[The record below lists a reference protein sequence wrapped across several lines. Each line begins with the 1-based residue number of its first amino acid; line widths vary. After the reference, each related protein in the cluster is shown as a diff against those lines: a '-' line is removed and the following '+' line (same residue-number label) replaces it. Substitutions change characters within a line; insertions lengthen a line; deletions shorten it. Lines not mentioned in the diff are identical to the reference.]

1 MKLRTRF
8 VRKIEDIPSKDWN
21 SIFPDV
27 LEGYDFFKS
36 LDQSKFEQFSFY
48 YIIVYNGKTAVGA
61 APCFCMRY
69 SLDTSMNGPAKR
81 IVNRIKKINPNMFS
95 VKALICG
102 MPMGK
107 GFIGI
112 AGGDKRIVQAIFHR
126 MEQIARHEKAPII
139 AFKDFGH
146 NYNDTLAPLLKK
158 GFVRMDSLPYAEMD
172 LGFSDFDDYLK
183 TKLSGASRYDMRRK
197 FKKVAGEVKIDME
210 VVDELKG
217 DVLKEVYSL
226 YLQMLDKHE
235 MGFEIVPMDF
245 FKNITKNM
253 PNQVKF
259 FLWRIDGKLVAFLF
273 ALIAD
278 GTMIDYYLGLDYA
291 VAHKYHLFFIK
302 HRDAMNWAIENGM
315 KRYEMGISGY
325 EPKKRLGF
333 YFTPLHIYAKY
344 CNPVV
349 SPAFKLMCNFLK
361 FENFDPELKK
371 IKKEKLIKVP
381 A

>member
-8 VRKIEDIPSKDWN
+8 VRKIEDIPREDWN
-21 SIFPDV
+21 NIFPNV

-69 SLDTSMNGPAKR
+69 PLDTSMNGPAKR

-95 VKALICG
+95 LKALICG

-112 AGGDKRIVQAIFHR
+112 AEGDKRIVQAIFHR
-126 MEQIARHEKAPII
+126 MEQIARHEKAPIM
-139 AFKDFGH
+139 AFKDFGYD
-146 NYNDTLAPLLKK
+146 YNNTLAPLLKK
-158 GFVRMDSLPYAEMD
+158 GFVMMDSLPYAEMD
-172 LGFSDFDDYLK
+172 LSFSDFDDYLK

-210 VVDELKG
+210 VVDELTG
-217 DVLKEVYSL
+217 DTLNEVYSL

-235 MGFEIVPMDF
+235 MGFEIVPIDF
-245 FKNITKNM
+245 FKNVTKNM
-253 PNQVKF
+253 PGQVKF
-259 FLWRIDGKLVAFLF
+259 FLWRIEGKLVAFLF

-278 GTMIDYYLGLDYA
+278 GTMIDYYLGLDYT

-344 CNPVV
+344 RNPIVG
-349 SPAFKLMCNFLK
+349 PAFRLMCNFLK

-371 IKKEKLIKVP
+371 IKKEKLIRIP
-381 A
+381 S